1 MNSVIDIS
9 WWQLAIFSL
18 TLLIPL
24 AMSVRY
30 HLMIG
35 KDIVI
40 SVFRM
45 GLQLCL
51 VGIYLEYLFALNS
64 LIVNTCWLFIIIGVG
79 ASAILSKAHLPKRR
93 LIIPLMTGMMIGLF
107 PILAVLCL
115 LIVQPVPFYNTQYM
129 IPLAGMLM
137 GNTLSG
143 NIVAL
148 QNLFSAYQ
156 DRRSEYEA
164 ALSLGASPRYA
175 SRPFIQNA
183 IQKANAP
190 ILASMATI
198 GLVTL
203 PGMMTGQILGGAS
216 PIIAAKYQF
225 MIMIAIFVMLN
236 ISLALSIEYML
247 KAVLTKEGK
256 VLVQFKKSPSS

>member
-18 TLLIPL
+18 TLLIPIT
-24 AMSVRY
+24 MSFHYR
-30 HLMIG
+30 LMIN

-40 SVFRM
+40 SVCRM
-45 GLQLCL
+45 ALQLGL

-64 LIVNTCWLFIIIGVG
+64 LVVNVCWLFVILGVG
-79 ASAILSKAHLPKRR
+79 ASAILSKAHLPKQR
-93 LIIPLMTGMMIGLF
+93 LIIPLMTGMMIGLL
-107 PILAVLCL
+107 PMLAVLCL
-115 LIVQPVPFYNTQYM
+115 LMVQPVPFYNTQYM

-148 QNLFSAYQ
+148 QNLFTAYQ
-156 DRRSEYEA
+156 ERRSEYEA

-190 ILASMATI
+190 ILASMASI

-216 PIIAAKYQF
+216 PFIAAKYQF
-225 MIMIAIFVMLN
+225 MIMIAIFVVLN
-236 ISLALSIEYML
+236 VSLALSIEYML
-247 KAVLTKEGK
+247 KAVLSKEGK
-256 VLVQFKKSPSS
+256 VLVQFKKSTQF

>member
-1 MNSVIDIS
+1 MNSVIDVS
-9 WWQLAIFSL
+9 WLQLAMFSL
-18 TLLIPL
+18 TLLIPV
-24 AMSVRY
+24 AMSVQYR
-30 HLMIG
+30 LMIG
-35 KDIVI
+35 KDIFI
-40 SVFRM
+40 SVLRM
-45 GLQLCL
+45 GIQLGL

-64 LIVNTCWLFIIIGVG
+64 LVINTCWLLVIISVG
-79 ASAILSKAHLPKRR
+79 ASSILSKAKLPKTR
-93 LIIPLMTGMMIGLF
+93 LLIPLMAGLTIGLL
-107 PILAVLCL
+107 PILVILCVF
-115 LIVQPVPFYNTQYM
+115 IVQPVPFYNTQYM

-148 QNLFSAYQ
+148 QNLFTAYQ
-156 DRRSEYEA
+156 ERKSEYEA

-203 PGMMTGQILGGAS
+203 PGMMTGQILGGSS
-216 PIIAAKYQF
+216 PLIAIKYQF
-225 MIMIAIFVMLN
+225 MIMVAILVVLN
-236 ISLALSIEYML
+236 ISLALSIEYIL
-247 KAVLTKEGK
+247 KAALTKEGK
-256 VLVQFKKSPSS
+256 VLVQFRKNGNS